1 AMADTSLVFNIIG
14 KDQGANALI
23 SRTAANVRASNAIA
37 GASAVAL
44 GVTMV
49 SAAANALALGAAVGQ
64 LAGLIGL
71 LPGAALGAAAG
82 LGVLKLATLNMGAA
96 MATSSGGAGR
106 SANSLADA
114 EHRVEVAQRRA
125 LETQEALN
133 DARAKAAHDLAAL
146 TRQLNGARLDE
157 ESAVMAVTEAEIAL
171 RRAQRGGNA
180 KAITEADL
188 AYRQALQTLDESRA
202 RTSDLA
208 AEQADA
214 AAKGV
219 EGSDAVKTASQQ
231 QADAVYELAA
241 AQRALNQARAGGGGG
256 VDPAAQAFA
265 KLSPAAKELVTTLK
279 ALTPAWQGMQRSVQE
294 QVWSGVA
301 GDIRQ
306 LSTVYLPMMTS
317 RLGGVGGAWNA
328 AIRSALG
335 FAKTPGAIADIDAM
349 LSDVVLTSQRLATAV
364 RPILAGLLNI
374 GRVGSQFL
382 PGLAG
387 DVARIAERF
396 QAWTVAAR
404 NSGRLETFFRNAVT
418 VLHQLSAIAWNVAMS
433 L

>member
-1 AMADTSLVFNIIG
+1 MADTSLVFNIIG

-114 EHRVEVAQRRA
+114 EHRVEVAQRRV

-171 RRAQRGGNA
+171 RV
-180 KAITEADL
+180 L
-188 AYRQALQTLDESRA
+188 LA
-202 RTSDLA
+202 RTESFRRVDDEPLPLHPSPVFR
-208 AEQADA
+208 
-214 AAKGV
+214 GV
-219 EGSDAVKTASQQ
+219 TS
-231 QADAVYELAA
+231 LP
-241 AQRALNQARAGGGGG
+241 L
-256 VDPAAQAFA
+256 
-265 KLSPAAKELVTTLK
+265 ELV
-279 ALTPAWQGMQRSVQE
+279 PAR
-294 QVWSGVA
+294 
-301 GDIRQ
+301 R
-306 LSTVYLPMMTS
+306 
-317 RLGGVGGAWNA
+317 A
-328 AIRSALG
+328 A
-335 FAKTPGAIADIDAM
+335 
-349 LSDVVLTSQRLATAV
+349 
-364 RPILAGLLNI
+364 
-374 GRVGSQFL
+374 
-382 PGLAG
+382 
-387 DVARIAERF
+387 
-396 QAWTVAAR
+396 
-404 NSGRLETFFRNAVT
+404 
-418 VLHQLSAIAWNVAMS
+418 
-433 L
+433 